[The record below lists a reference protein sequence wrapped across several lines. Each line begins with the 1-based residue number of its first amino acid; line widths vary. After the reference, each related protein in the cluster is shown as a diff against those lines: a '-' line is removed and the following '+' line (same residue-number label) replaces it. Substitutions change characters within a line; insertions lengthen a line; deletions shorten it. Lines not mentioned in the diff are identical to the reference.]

1 MDIFQQQDLLR
12 NLPDT
17 KLQQEAKSPS
27 GAVPPFMVLSEMQR
41 RQTMRRNYLGQKAV
55 YDAKNRTTV
64 AQDLVNGG
72 GNDAADT
79 PPMPPMQNPAG
90 GGLSAAA
97 GPPPGPGG
105 GLSAAAGASPP
116 PPVTQASN
124 AFARGG
130 LVAAAG
136 YANGG
141 YIDAL
146 PPAVDTT
153 PAADPYTALMQQL
166 AEERKRNASLALV
179 QAGLGI
185 MGGGSSNTAQNLAGA
200 GPAITAYQSGLSD
213 LDRQQA
219 SLLQMHQQQQQE
231 AANRALDERRLTD
244 QEANNA
250 SDAKPALQKSF
261 EWYNDL
267 SPDTQN
273 QVQDFAASPVGT
285 GASGT
290 AGTIASQRARANA
303 VKSEVT
309 RMTKILGTAV
319 SLGGGGDLSELAANG
334 VEITP
339 DIQKM
344 LQDPSTKAQAL
355 KVLQAAIQQA
365 AIKRVNQYG
374 YPGQTVDA
382 TMAPTADDPLGAGAP
397 AAPDASGP
405 VDYTTYFGQ

>member
-79 PPMPPMQNPAG
+79 PPMPPMQSPTG

-105 GLSAAAGASPP
+105 GLSAAAGAPP

-136 YANGG
+136 YASGG

-153 PAADPYTALMQQL
+153 AAADPYTALMQQL

-200 GPAITAYQSGLSD
+200 APAITAYQSGLSD

-261 EWYNDL
+261 EWYNGL

-273 QVQDFAASPVGT
+273 QVQDYASTVAGQGAAGV
-285 GASGT
+285 
-290 AGTIASQRARANA
+290 AGNVSSQRQRASALNR
-303 VKSEVT
+303 EVT
-309 RMTKILGTAV
+309 RLTKILGTAV
-319 SLGGGGDLSELAANG
+319 SLGGNDLSELAANG
-334 VEITP
+334 VEVPP
-339 DIQKM
+339 DIQKL
-344 LQDPSTKAQAL
+344 LQDPATKAQAL
-355 KVLQAAIQQA
+355 KDLQDKIQQA
-365 AIKRVNQYG
+365 AIKRINQYG
-374 YPGQTVDA
+374 YPGQTTD
-382 TMAPTADDPLGAGAP
+382 TTSDPTTDGTSPPVGNTTVNPADPFGLGL
-397 AAPDASGP
+397 
-405 VDYTTYFGQ
+405 